1 MGQVTIYLDDENE
14 NRLRTA
20 AKEAGVPVS
29 RWIANLIQKQ
39 SNTVWPESVCELA
52 GAWQDFPDAETLR
65 ETEENDPEREAL

>member
-20 AKEAGVPVS
+20 AKAAGVPVS
-29 RWIANLIQKQ
+29 RWIAHLIQKQ
-39 SNTVWPESVCELA
+39 SNTVWPESARALA

-65 ETEENDPEREAL
+65 ETKGRDPARETL